1 MKKPFFIYFFM
12 TFFCLH
18 TSGIVVTLPVA
29 HASENFDRMVQRA
42 EQRRIAIA
50 KKMEQSTVFI
60 YHREDDGVSMGTG
73 FVVADGY
80 VLSNGHVVEGGTDF
94 YIGGQGF
101 RPVPAEVIEWID
113 DDVSD
118 FALLK
123 FSPPIALPV
132 LNFNL
137 NINRTD
143 RVSAWGFPYL
153 VTQFDQKMDN
163 LIEGSNANIPP
174 VVYSEGAVSTFIQH
188 SNGRRSIAHTAPISQ
203 GNSGGPLINS
213 RGEVVGI
220 NTWIATDDDGA
231 ATLHG
236 SLMAADAID
245 FLRNLGIEPQIA
257 SGSPHSYTAQNP
269 PPVVATNQPQSPL
282 LPNIGG
288 THDSS
293 DDSQSDLKRL
303 FNSAFEGLA
312 QNEAHPSA
320 EGLTGKAKALYD
332 AAVKGDAEAQAD
344 LGSSYWFGE
353 DVPENINAAV
363 YWLKKSM
370 AQGNLLAKH
379 VLALIYI
386 STTEYKNTKEGL
398 ALLRE
403 TAKENPYAA
412 TTLSDLLIF
421 GEIYGIKQDPEASYK
436 AALKG
441 AKEKDEEAFA
451 LLAFFYFAGE
461 GAVDTDP
468 KLAFEYAQKS
478 KDEPLS
484 NAVLSWMYHQ
494 GSPMEKDDA
503 KAFKYAQIAAEEGDF
518 LGTGLLSYYYYSGL
532 GTEQNYEKAF
542 EYAELASEYFNETG
556 YFVLASMYAHGE
568 GVEQD
573 TIKAWAYYDMA
584 ARKLIDSA
592 DTSRDALAEK
602 MSAKDLKAAKD
613 LVRSWHVQ
621 NGLAFEDS

>member
-1 MKKPFFIYFFM
+1 MKKTFFIYFLM

-18 TSGIVVTLPVA
+18 TSNITMIPHVA
-29 HASENFDRMVQRA
+29 HASEDFDRLVQRA

-60 YHREDDGVSMGTG
+60 YYREDDGVSMGTG

-80 VLSNGHVVEGGTDF
+80 VLSNGHVVEGGSDF
-94 YIGGQGF
+94 YIGGQSF
-101 RPVPAEVIEWID
+101 KPVPAKVIEWID

-123 FSPPIALPV
+123 FTPPIDLPI

-137 NINRTD
+137 NVNRTD

-163 LIEGSNANIPP
+163 LMGGSNANIPP
-174 VVYSEGAVSTFIQH
+174 VVYSEGAISTFIQH

-220 NTWIATDDDGA
+220 NTWIATNDDGA

-245 FLRNLGIEPQIA
+245 FLRNLGIKPQIA
-257 SGSPHSYTAQNP
+257 SGSPQSYTAQNP
-269 PPVVATNQPQSPL
+269 PPVGPTHQLQSSL
-282 LPNIGG
+282 LPDIAG
-288 THDSS
+288 TREIPDS
-293 DDSQSDLKRL
+293 SQSDLARL
-303 FNSAFEGLA
+303 FNSALEGLA
-312 QNEAHPSA
+312 QTDAHPNA
-320 EGLTGKAKALYD
+320 EGLTGESKALYN
-332 AAVKGDAEAQAD
+332 AAIKGDADAQAE
-344 LGSSYWFGE
+344 LGSSYWLGE
-353 DVPENINAAV
+353 DVPENINTAV
-363 YWLKKSM
+363 YWLKKSV
-370 AQGNLLAKH
+370 AQNNILAKH

-386 STTEYKNTKEGL
+386 SSTEYKNTKEGL
-398 ALLRE
+398 ALLRQ
-403 TAKENPYAA
+403 TAKENAYAA
-412 TTLSDLLIF
+412 TTLSDMLIF
-421 GEIYGIKQDPEASYK
+421 GEVYGIKQDPKASYE

-441 AKEKDEEAFA
+441 AEEDDEQAFA

-461 GAVDTDP
+461 GAVDADP
-468 KLAFEYAQKS
+468 KLAFEYVQKS
-478 KDEPLS
+478 KDEALS

-494 GSPMEKDDA
+494 GSPMENDDD
-503 KAFKYAQIAAEEGDF
+503 KAFKHAQIAAEEGDF

-532 GTEQNYEKAF
+532 GTKQDYEKAF

-573 TIKAWAYYDMA
+573 NIKAWAYYDMA
-584 ARKLIDSA
+584 ARKYIDSA
-592 DTSRDALAEK
+592 DTNRDALAKK
-602 MSAKDLKAAKD
+602 MSKKDLKAAKD
-613 LVRSWHVQ
+613 LVRSWHLQ
-621 NGLAFEDS
+621 NGLPFKDS